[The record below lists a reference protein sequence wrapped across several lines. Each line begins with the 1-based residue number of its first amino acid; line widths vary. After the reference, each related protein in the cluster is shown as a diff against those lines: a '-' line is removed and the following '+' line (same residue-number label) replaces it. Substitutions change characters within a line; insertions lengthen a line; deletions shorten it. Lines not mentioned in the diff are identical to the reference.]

1 MTSDPANLAPPS
13 ERDGLRDFLDKQRDI
28 LIRKI
33 DGLTDERARLAP
45 TASSLS
51 LLGILKHCALWER
64 RWFQV
69 IFAGRTFPGEWP
81 EADRDNRRTFEVGPQ
96 DTVQFWLA
104 YYREQVAESRSIVAG
119 SELDVRCAGSGP
131 ARWPSMADYNLR
143 WVLLHHIEEVA
154 RHAGHADII
163 RETIDGSTGE

>member
-1 MTSDPANLAPPS
+1 VVNYAPAS
-13 ERDGLRDFLDKQRDI
+13 ERDGLSDFLDKQRDI

-33 DGLTDERARLAP
+33 EGLTDEQARSAP

-51 LLGILKHCALWER
+51 LLGILKHCATWER

-69 IFAGRTFPGEWP
+69 IFAGHTSPGEWP
-81 EADRDNRRTFEVGPQ
+81 QADRDNRRTFDVGPR
-96 DTVQFWLA
+96 DTVQQWLA
-104 YYREQVAESRSIVAG
+104 YYREQLAESRRIVAG
-119 SELDVRCAGSGP
+119 SELDAGCAYWPAYWSGE
-131 ARWPSMADYNLR
+131 AGDLNLR

>member
-1 MTSDPANLAPPS
+1 MARSEPKRTPTS
-13 ERDGLRDFLDKQRDI
+13 EREGLTGFLDSQRDI
-28 LIRKI
+28 LVRKI
-33 DGLTDERARLAP
+33 EGLTDQEARMAP

-69 IFAGRTFPGEWP
+69 IFAGHTFPGEWP
-81 EADRDNRRTFEVGPQ
+81 EAKSDWRVEDFRVGGD
-96 DTVQFWLA
+96 DTVAYWLG
-104 YYREQVAESRSIVAG
+104 YYREQVEESRRIVAAAD
-119 SELDVRCAGSGP
+119 LDAPCARGHGG
-131 ARWPSMADYNLR
+131 NLR

>member
-1 MTSDPANLAPPS
+1 VTASPIEPAPAS
-13 ERDGLRDFLDKQRDI
+13 EREGLSDFLDRQRDI
-28 LIRKI
+28 LVRKI
-33 DGLTDERARLAP
+33 EDVTDQDARTAP
-45 TASSLS
+45 TVSSLS

-69 IFAGRTFPGEWP
+69 IFAGRSFPGDWP
-81 EADRDNRRTFEVGPQ
+81 EVRSPLREDFIVGEN
-96 DTVQFWLA
+96 DTVQHWLGF
-104 YYREQVAESRSIVAG
+104 YREQVEESRKVVAAAD
-119 SELDVRCAGSGP
+119 LDAPCAMQP
-131 ARWPSMADYNLR
+131 DRNLR

>member
-1 MTSDPANLAPPS
+1 MNLSPGS
-13 ERDGLRDFLDKQRDI
+13 EREALTAFLDKQRDI
-28 LIRKI
+28 LVRKI
-33 DGLTDERARLAP
+33 DGVADEDARKAP

-69 IFAGRTFPGEWP
+69 IFAGRSFPGEWP
-81 EADRDNRRTFEVGPQ
+81 EDSRGWRHHDFEVGPQ
-96 DTVQFWLA
+96 DTVAGWLA
-104 YYREQVAESRSIVAG
+104 YYREQVEESRRVMSG
-119 SELDVRCAGSGP
+119 HGLDTPCARQKDS
-131 ARWPSMADYNLR
+131 DLNLR

>member
-1 MTSDPANLAPPS
+1 MTSDSANYAPAA
-13 ERDGLRDFLDKQRDI
+13 EQEGLSAFLDKQRDI

-33 DGLTDERARLAP
+33 EGLTDDDARSTP

-81 EADRDNRRTFEVGPQ
+81 EDGRRNWRAADFEVGPD
-96 DTVQFWLA
+96 DTVLYWLA
-104 YYREQVAESRSIVAG
+104 YYRDQVAESRRIVAN
-119 SELDVRCAGSGP
+119 SELDARCARQGEED
-131 ARWPSMADYNLR
+131 RNLR
-143 WVLLHHIEEVA
+143 WVMLHHIEGA

-163 RETIDGSTGE
+163 RETIDGATGE

>member
-1 MTSDPANLAPPS
+1 VATPSKPAPPS
-13 ERDGLRDFLDKQRDI
+13 EREGLSDFLDRQRDT
-28 LIRKI
+28 LVRKI
-33 DGLTDERARLAP
+33 EGVTDQDARTAP
-45 TASSLS
+45 TVSSLS

-69 IFAGRTFPGEWP
+69 IFAGRSFPGDWP
-81 EADRDNRRTFEVGPQ
+81 ETRSPLREDFNVSGD
-96 DTVQFWLA
+96 DTVQHWLGF
-104 YYREQVAESRSIVAG
+104 YREQVEESRKVVAAAD
-119 SELDVRCAGSGP
+119 LDAPCAMEP
-131 ARWPSMADYNLR
+131 ERNLR